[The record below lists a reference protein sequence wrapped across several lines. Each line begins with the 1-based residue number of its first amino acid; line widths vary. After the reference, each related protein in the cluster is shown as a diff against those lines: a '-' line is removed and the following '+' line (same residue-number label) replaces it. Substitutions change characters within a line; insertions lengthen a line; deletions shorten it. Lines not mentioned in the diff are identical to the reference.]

1 MTDTITTATAT
12 RGVHRERSLRQ
23 VAVAAVG
30 LLAAIVAAVSAS
42 RVKLPV
48 DSDFGLVAKLPAT
61 YWVGLI
67 VLNAMFMAA
76 LYGQRQHRPKPWVM
90 TLFLAALVV
99 VLFGAAALMADY
111 PRGEVA
117 WRHIG
122 IADALARTGSI
133 DPNVDAYF
141 NWPGFFGLLAA
152 FSAATGIAPLDIAVW
167 APVFNMG
174 LWLVALAVLVR
185 SLTPDTRRLW
195 LTLWLFC
202 LGNWHDQDY
211 LSPQAFA
218 FFLYLVVVAIL
229 LRTLKAHAPPWHGTH
244 PADVLAWWRGRTPTE
259 PDPRLRVG
267 ALLVCVLLA
276 VVISASHQLTP
287 FMLLVAVAALT
298 LTGRIWS
305 PGLSLLALMVLGI
318 WLVYPASAYLIGH
331 PPLGDIGF
339 QNAAEANV
347 NDRLAGTSGHVLVV
361 QVRMGLSVLM
371 WVLAAIGIRLERRRG
386 QHDVRPIVLA
396 LAPFGMLPLQS
407 YGGEMLIRVSLFALP
422 FAAYLAAAALLPFN
436 RAASRRGAIGVTALC
451 GLLAVL
457 SVTGRYGN
465 TQFDMF
471 TQNEITASQK
481 MYELAPKGATLI
493 SGANPT
499 AWRYQEYLD
508 HKYRTVKD
516 LCILDLE
523 PNACGEAVYAYARRN
538 PAGAILLLN
547 RAAKSSLVMQGVV
560 TVGSF
565 QEFEQWL
572 GHRDAIHL
580 VYQNPDARIYRIDP
594 W

>member
-1 MTDTITTATAT
+1 MTSTITATAPPDVA
-12 RGVHRERSLRQ
+12 RKRSLR
-23 VAVAAVG
+23 AVVLAVVG
-30 LLAAIVAAVSAS
+30 LLAATLAAVSAS
-42 RVKLPV
+42 RVTLPV
-48 DSDFGLVAKLPAT
+48 DSDLGLVARLPAS

-67 VLNAMFMAA
+67 LLNLVFATA
-76 LYGQRQHRPKPWVM
+76 LFGRRQHRPNPWVM
-90 TLFLAALVV
+90 TLLLAALVV
-99 VLFGAAALMADY
+99 VLFGVTALMADY

-133 DPNVDAYF
+133 NPDVDAYF

-152 FSAATGIAPLDIAVW
+152 FSGATGIAPLDVAVW
-167 APVFNMG
+167 APVFNLG

-185 SLTPDTRRLW
+185 ALTSDPRRLW
-195 LTLWLFC
+195 LTLWLFS

-218 FFLYLVVVAIL
+218 FFLYLVVLAIL
-229 LRTLKAHAPPWHGTH
+229 LRTLKAGAPPLRGAH
-244 PADVLAWWRGRTPTE
+244 ASDVLAWWRGRTPTE
-259 PDPRLRVG
+259 PDPRRRVG
-267 ALLVCVLLA
+267 ALLVVVLLV

-287 FMLLVAVAALT
+287 FMLLVAVVALT
-298 LTGRIWS
+298 LSGRTWS
-305 PGLSLLALMVLGI
+305 PGLALLAVMIVGI
-318 WLVYPASAYLIGH
+318 WLAYPASAYLIGH
-331 PPLGDIGF
+331 PPLGDVGI
-339 QNAAEANV
+339 QSAAEANV
-347 NDRLAGTSGHVLVV
+347 NDRLAGTAGHVLVV
-361 QVRMGLSVLM
+361 QIRMGLSVLM
-371 WVLAAIGIRLERRRG
+371 WVLAAIGVLLERRRG
-386 QHDVRPIVLA
+386 QFDIRPALLA
-396 LAPFGMLPLQS
+396 VTPFIMLPVQT

-422 FAAYLAAAALLPFN
+422 FTAYLAAGALLPVKQ
-436 RAASRRGAIGVTALC
+436 AAFRGRAIGLAALF
-451 GLLAVL
+451 GLLAML
-457 SVTGRYGN
+457 TVTGRYGN

-481 MYELAPKGATLI
+481 LYELAPKGAALI

-516 LCILDLE
+516 LCILDHE
-523 PNACGEAVYAYARRN
+523 PNACGEAVYAYARRS
-538 PAGAILLLN
+538 PAGAVLLLS
-547 RAAKSSLVMQGVV
+547 RAAESSMVMQGVV
-560 TVGSF
+560 TPGAF

-580 VYQNPDARIYRIDP
+580 VYENPDARIYRIDP